1 MTDDDFAPLV
11 TRGDAKIDYRRY
23 ARARERDNP
32 NSRHLPSPWHSRFM
46 KLLPSLA
53 HGPEQAAIYR
63 QKSLNRSGASSV

>member
-46 KLLPSLA
+46 ILLPSLA

-63 QKSLNRSGASSV
+63 QKSLNRSRASSV